1 MAILESAR
9 DLGFALAGIAPA
21 GPSEQAD
28 AVRDWVAQGKH
39 GTMGWIENHLDI
51 RVDLEKLLPGA
62 ASVVAVCD
70 AYASQPPEAPEGSAP
85 SPFRERAGVRVSE
98 PDADHGMGGGEY
110 ADAQHPHPPPAP
122 PSREGSDLPRGKIAR
137 YAWGDDYHK
146 VLKKRLHKLADTL
159 AERFPEAAFRTAVDT
174 APALEREIAARAGL
188 GWQGKNTMLI
198 HPRHG
203 SYTLLGLVVTT
214 LELPSSEELGHPEL
228 PGMGVTV
235 PATDHCA
242 NCTRCIDAC
251 PTDAIAAE
259 GYSID
264 ASRCVSYLT
273 IEHREPVPGEF
284 LEGIGEWI
292 AGCDICQEV
301 CPYNTV
307 GQRNPLPVHE
317 RYDPGPRGFADGL
330 DLVEVLSWAADD
342 RTRVFQGSAL
352 KRIKLDMIRRNAL
365 IAIGNVLAQRD
376 DAGLRDAVQGC
387 LDDESELVAT
397 TARQVWDRIQPV

>member
-51 RVDLEKLLPGA
+51 RIDLEKLLPGA

-70 AYASQPPEAPEGSAP
+70 AYASEA
-85 SPFRERAGVRVSE
+85 AGE
-98 PDADHGMGGGEY
+98 TDHGAAAEV
-110 ADAQHPHPPPAP
+110 
-122 PSREGSDLPRGKIAR
+122 PRGKIAR

-159 AERFPEAAFRTAVDT
+159 AERFPDAAFRTAVDT

-203 SYTLLGLVVTT
+203 SYTLLGLIVTT
-214 LELPSSEELGHPEL
+214 LDLPSSEQLRHPEMR
-228 PGMGVTV
+228 GMGVTV

-273 IEHREPVPGEF
+273 IEHRESVPVEF
-284 LEGIGEWI
+284 LDGIGEWI

-330 DLVEVLSWAADD
+330 ELLKVLSWTVED
-342 RTRVFQGSAL
+342 RQRVFQGSAL

-365 IAIGNVLAQRD
+365 ITIGNVLARRD
-376 DAGLRDAVQGC
+376 DAGLRDAVRGC
-387 LDDESELVAT
+387 LEDESELVAT
-397 TARQVWDRIQPV
+397 TARQVWNRIQSV